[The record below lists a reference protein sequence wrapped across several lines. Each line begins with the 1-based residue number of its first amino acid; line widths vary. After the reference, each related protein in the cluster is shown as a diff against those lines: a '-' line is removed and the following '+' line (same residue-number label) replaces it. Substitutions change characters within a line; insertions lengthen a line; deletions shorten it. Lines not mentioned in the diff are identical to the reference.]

1 MLRVRGRWGK
11 LSSSPFS
18 TIDSQPPTTATL
30 GVVDYGSG
38 NLRSVCKALE
48 AVGARVH
55 LFSSPEDLE
64 RIDAVVVPGVGAF
77 GDCARNLRA
86 TGLWEPLREWIAA
99 DRPYLGICL
108 GYQLLFES
116 SEETPG
122 VEGLGA
128 LAGTVRRFPND
139 GLKVPHIGWN
149 RLRLREPVDRLYT
162 GLPEDPSVYFVHSF
176 HPVPADDS
184 IVSATCEY
192 GAPFAASV
200 TRGNLSAVQFHPEK
214 SQRNG
219 LAILRNFVASV
230 SSTGISTS
238 TPESPDAVAAS
249 H

>member
-1 MLRVRGRWGK
+1 MQFDRK
-11 LSSSPFS
+11 NFPFNRPPAINDQPS
-18 TIDSQPPTTATL
+18 TPATL

-38 NLRSVCKALE
+38 NLRSVCKAFE
-48 AVGARVH
+48 AVGARVR
-55 LFSSPEDLE
+55 LFSSPDDLTE
-64 RIDAVVVPGVGAF
+64 IDAVVVPGVGAF

-122 VEGLGA
+122 VEGLGV
-128 LAGTVRRFPND
+128 LSGSVRRFPAN

-149 RLRLREPVDRLYT
+149 TLDLQIPGDRLYAD
-162 GLPEDPSVYFVHSF
+162 LPADPSVYFVHSF
-176 HPVPADDS
+176 HPVPGDES
-184 IVSATCEY
+184 IVSATCTY
-192 GAPFAASV
+192 GEPFAASV

-219 LAILRNFVASV
+219 LSILRNFVASLGPHENPQSKAV
-230 SSTGISTS
+230 NSDV
-238 TPESPDAVAAS
+238 TPAG